1 MAAELSQRS
10 PLHQSENNHSWG
22 IIPCMLKWTGTS
34 YKDTHHGSVGSRH
47 SWKSLKREDENCRKY
62 RKEHCIFICVAA
74 SFHQKTPL
82 LYSPQRMLVLL
93 QTADHLQTEF
103 QPHGLY
109 TRLEIAALSRQ
120 ISRSILPQWMLLLS
134 ITACRAMRFSKAKQ
148 TWMNNMNEQAEA
160 GYIHSIWKCLL
171 TYSLKYW
178 KVESILFFV
187 LASSQKS

>member
-1 MAAELSQRS
+1 MRTVESTGKNIAFSSVWLLAFTKR
-10 PLHQSENNHSWG
+10 H
-22 IIPCMLKWTGTS
+22 PCSTLLKECWCYYRQLTIF
-34 YKDTHHGSVGSRH
+34 
-47 SWKSLKREDENCRKY
+47 KRN
-62 RKEHCIFICVAA
+62 
-74 SFHQKTPL
+74 L
-82 LYSPQRMLVLL
+82 
-93 QTADHLQTEF
+93 

-178 KVESILFFV
+178 KVESIHFFCTCLISKV
-187 LASSQKS
+187 IRQLEVHYMLEVQQKTNSMFWIYRQKGSSLSF